1 MFKDPLL
8 NWPDGPFPY
17 DALAEV
23 GITPA
28 SDMRA
33 VDDAL
38 FGLIGQGLITP
49 ESRAAWEELRVTES
63 RLWVDLFLYPV
74 AHEQVLEVLCGLA
87 EVGAADEDD
96 FGAGRLLTRVAEVL
110 SGGGGREPGEGSDD
124 G

>member
-17 DALAEV
+17 DALSEV

-33 VDDAL
+33 VDNAL
-38 FGLIGQGLITP
+38 FSLICQGLITP
-49 ESRAAWEELRVTES
+49 ERRAAWDELRVAES
-63 RLWVDLFLYPV
+63 RLWVDLFLYSV
-74 AHEQVLEVLCGLA
+74 APEQVLEVLRGLA
-87 EVGAADEDD
+87 EVGTADEGD
-96 FGAGRLLTRVAEVL
+96 FGAERLLALVAEAL
-110 SGGGGREPGEGSDD
+110 GGGGRGAGEGTDD